1 MCSFFDNKNLEFEI
15 NKCIYYI
22 FNYYYPLMFKYRIK
36 KLLGIIIIL
45 TTSIT
50 VNFSFAQ
57 ENNSSN
63 RINQD
68 VDWMIESVWSM
79 KSDVQNTKYNE
90 ISWWWIKWTLESVSE
105 LTTPYINWMIYIWLA
120 MAIILIIFNWLLIVL
135 APANDSY
142 VSKVKSR
149 MIYIIMWIVV
159 LTWSAVIIRIV
170 LAIIQNL
177 F

>member
-1 MCSFFDNKNLEFEI
+1 M
-15 NKCIYYI
+15 
-22 FNYYYPLMFKYRIK
+22 
-36 KLLGIIIIL
+36 

-68 VDWMIESVWSM
+68 VDGMIESVGSM

-90 ISWWWIKWTLESVSE
+90 ISGGGIKGTLESVSE
-105 LTTPYINWMIYIWLA
+105 LTTPYINWMIYIGLA
-120 MAIILIIFNWLLIVL
+120 MAIILIIFNGLLIVL

-149 MIYIIMWIVV
+149 MIYIIMGIVV
-159 LTWSAVIIRIV
+159 LTGSAVIIRIV